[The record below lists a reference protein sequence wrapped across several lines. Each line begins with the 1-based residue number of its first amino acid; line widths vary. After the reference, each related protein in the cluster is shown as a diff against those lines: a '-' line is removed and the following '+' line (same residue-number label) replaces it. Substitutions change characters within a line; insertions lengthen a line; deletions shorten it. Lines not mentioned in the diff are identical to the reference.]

1 MKVFFDTSV
10 LVAACIESHSEHAR
24 SFHSLQNARNDGWEM
39 VVSTHTLAELYAV
52 LTRVPIRPRIA
63 PTVARRIIK
72 DNVESIA
79 HIKSIST
86 QRYKTVLDEMASRNL
101 SGGIIYDALAA
112 GVAASENVDV
122 LLTLNRKDFLRVWSL
137 DESIIREP

>member
-10 LVAACIESHSEHAR
+10 LVAACIESHPEHIR
-24 SFHSLQNARNDGWEM
+24 SFRSLQRVKNDNWEM
-39 VVSTHTLAELYAV
+39 VVATHTLAELYAV
-52 LTRVPIRPRIA
+52 LTRVPIRPQIA
-63 PTVARRIIK
+63 PAIARRIIK
-72 DNVESIA
+72 DNVETIA
-79 HIKSIST
+79 NIKSIST

-112 GVAASENVDV
+112 SIAVAENVDV